1 MTLNYGCKRVDPK
14 LNLDQLDNYRFLNL
28 SNDLRNDLEHTS
40 LTSRANKIYDVK
52 ITRYDKECDFSED
65 GTSIITT
72 TIPGERFYSGIRN
85 DR

>member
-1 MTLNYGCKRVDPK
+1 MILNYGCKRVNPK
-14 LNLDQLDNYRFLNL
+14 LNLDQLDSNL

-72 TIPGERFYSGIRN
+72 SIPGESFYSGIRN

>member
-1 MTLNYGCKRVDPK
+1 MILNYGCKRVNPK
-14 LNLDQLDNYRFLNL
+14 LNLDQLDDNL

-72 TIPGERFYSGIRN
+72 SIPGESFYSGIRN

>member
-14 LNLDQLDNYRFLNL
+14 LNLDQLDNNL
-28 SNDLRNDLEHTS
+28 SNDLRNNLEHTS

-52 ITRYDKECDFSED
+52 ITNYNTNVEGGLTYR
-65 GTSIITT
+65 
-72 TIPGERFYSGIRN
+72 IPGERFYSGIRN

>member
-1 MTLNYGCKRVDPK
+1 MILNYGCKRVNPK
-14 LNLDQLDNYRFLNL
+14 LNLDQLDDNL

-52 ITRYDKECDFSED
+52 ITRYDKGCNFSEVV
-65 GTSIITT
+65 
-72 TIPGERFYSGIRN
+72 PGESFYSGIRN